1 MPLAI
6 PHRSALIAVA
16 VYYMLKNKTM
26 FDVKK
31 FIAA

>member
-1 MPLAI
+1 MKAYTLLA
-6 PHRSALIAVA
+6 HQFAVA

-31 FIAA
+31 FIGA